1 MLQDQAISKKIS
13 SHQFSRNEYAWR
25 WATNVADQFS
35 RNENYCRNLTGKMC
49 QIQFPVRRTAG
60 VNPLKRKETK
70 GIGKSTGKT
79 PWIDVHWKKEQI
91 KSDHARRLQTSRSGT
106 GSLTKLNER
115 SGQSELGFEAL
126 VESSCWRR
134 PLPRGYQRC
143 WVFLLAPQLQLPVR
157 SNVENQ
163 EDTGGVGCSAVSGS
177 GSTPASYTPWPLYYA
192 MNCNNFN

>member
-1 MLQDQAISKKIS
+1 
-13 SHQFSRNEYAWR
+13 
-25 WATNVADQFS
+25 
-35 RNENYCRNLTGKMC
+35 MC

-134 PLPRGYQRC
+134 PRPRDYQRC
-143 WVFLLAPQLQLPVR
+143 WVFLLAPQLQLPVSR
-157 SNVENQ
+157 NVENPRRHRGM
-163 EDTGGVGCSAVSGS
+163 ESGAQPYL
-177 GSTPASYTPWPLYYA
+177 GLGQPQLAILLGPCTMLWTVTILT
-192 MNCNNFN
+192 NN